1 DSVAECA
8 ARKCI
13 AVLLTGMGMDGA
25 RGMLNLRQKGAV
37 TYAQDERSC
46 VVFGM
51 PRAAI
56 ELNAVD
62 EIQDLVKICPQCA
75 GQTCCRFRLTE
86 PAIIHCIYSLYYC
99 RSGYGR

>member
-1 DSVAECA
+1 MCCPQ
-8 ARKCI
+8 CI

-62 EIQDLVKICPQCA
+62 EIQDLVKIAPVCWADLLPFPPD
-75 GQTCCRFRLTE
+75 GTGN
-86 PAIIHCIYSLYYC
+86 YSLYYC
-99 RSGYGR
+99 RSGYGC

>member
-1 DSVAECA
+1 VPPSIDSLDLPPFKP
-8 ARKCI
+8 RFPWWGPDLQTI

-62 EIQDLVKICPQCA
+62 EIQDLVKIAPSVL
-75 GQTCCRFRLTE
+75 GRL
-86 PAIIHCIYSLYYC
+86 AAVSA
-99 RSGYGR
+99 

>member
-1 DSVAECA
+1 MHH
-8 ARKCI
+8 

-37 TYAQDERSC
+37 TYADERSC

-62 EIQDLVKICPQCA
+62 EIQDLVKIAPVCWADLLPFPPDGTGNYSCIIA
-75 GQTCCRFRLTE
+75 GMV
-86 PAIIHCIYSLYYC
+86 
-99 RSGYGR
+99 YGR

>member
-1 DSVAECA
+1 MTENKSTDRNKNSDDDLKQIITRV
-8 ARKCI
+8 
-13 AVLLTGMGMDGA
+13 GA

-62 EIQDLVKICPQCA
+62 EIQDLVKIAPSVL
-75 GQTCCRFRLTE
+75 GRL
-86 PAIIHCIYSLYYC
+86 AAVSA
-99 RSGYGR
+99 